1 MHHGI
6 TPQQHAPSLRFPAER
21 QYLVGHT
28 AVVDQPRHL
37 VLAPG
42 THPREETAVAD
53 DRQPLPLERRAT
65 FGVVVRIHGP
75 QFAVERLGEML
86 AAVGLALELQ
96 DPFVGARSRSDM

>member
-6 TPQQHAPSLRFPAER
+6 TPQQNAPSLRFPAER

-28 AVVDQPRHL
+28 TVVDQPRHL

-53 DRQPLPLERRAT
+53 DRQPLPLERRAA

-75 QFAVERLGEML
+75 QFAVERLGEMP

-96 DPFVGARSRSDM
+96 DPLDRKSVV